1 MIIDSY
7 TSVEGHVTLDPVKSE
22 MLIFIIISYLF
33 IFLTSRSNPRI
44 WKNMPVLRLK
54 YAVILSYFMPV
65 RMKLCQTKQAFGLL
79 FSASL
84 KMGIYRFG
92 IYNLSIPYFFPQRH
106 GYSLIMRTFIKLWF
120 RFTLPF
126 IQTVYHVKF
135 ITVSQAS
142 KKSWYSYYLSL
153 NFIRT
158 IYA

>member
-92 IYNLSIPYFFPQRH
+92 IHNLSIYHIFFQQRH

-126 IQTVYHVKF
+126 IQTVYYQSKHVKF

-142 KKSWYSYYLSL
+142 KKSWYSYFTYH
-153 NFIRT
+153 
-158 IYA
+158 